1 MALAHILGITLSAKH
16 FAKPHDRACSL
27 NEIVN
32 AVISK
37 YSGQVDPSML
47 PTSEQVNEVKQA
59 LKGSKHLRQLTSTLA
74 TALTTPVVPTTV
86 PPVTVHIE
94 TPGSEDSQQE
104 SPEAVEEPVL
114 NSQ

>member
-1 MALAHILGITLSAKH
+1 MHLIWYRLIG
-16 FAKPHDRACSL
+16 SL

-47 PTSEQVNEVKQA
+47 PTAAQVAEAKQT
-59 LKGSKHLRQLTSTLA
+59 LKGKKQLASNLA
-74 TALTTPVVPTTV
+74 PALVTPVVPTTV
-86 PPVTVHIE
+86 APVTVHIE
-94 TPGSEDSQQE
+94 TPGSEDSQQQQE
-104 SPEAVEEPVL
+104 SPEAVEKPVL